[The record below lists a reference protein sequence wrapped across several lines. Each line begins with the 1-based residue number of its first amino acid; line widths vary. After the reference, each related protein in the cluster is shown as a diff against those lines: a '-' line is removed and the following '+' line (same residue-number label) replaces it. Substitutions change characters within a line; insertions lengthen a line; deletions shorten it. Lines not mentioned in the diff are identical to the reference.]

1 MKNTKEKKVKKVK
14 ESKTEKKRTGGSIRT
29 KLILGFVIPCILI
42 VVSGILSYRNAESA
56 VIQSYEQSM
65 ENTIQKTAEYYDLLV
80 SNLSIR
86 ANQIVLDNSVKN
98 YYRGEYQDDP
108 LEEQSQ
114 FRTLKKQ
121 VLTTALSDEFV
132 SGMYLLAS
140 YGEEFFSE
148 TMLKPV
154 NYGTYLKTEEGKE
167 RMVCGENVAFTGK
180 HENLD
185 ELTGLDKEKYAFT
198 LTRNIVNKSA
208 KPIGML
214 IMDIDMKAAK
224 KPLADMELDE
234 GSVCALVTNDGR
246 EILSVEPTEDSPV
259 FADMPEFSEFFES
272 SEKALTFYQ
281 QEGGKT
287 YLFLFHKM
295 QNCDFVV
302 CAKIPKDM
310 ILLKVSSIRYIT
322 VLITVAAVIISVIIC
337 IWISGRIMKSVKNVS
352 RVLKQVADGTL
363 NIDVKDGKD
372 KEFRL
377 LTDQLRRMI
386 EKTRILLGRTGDS
399 ANKVADAG
407 NGVAN
412 TTEKL
417 VELSD
422 GVTKRIAQ
430 VSNGVTQQ
438 TEDARECRN
447 TIKELAQQIEAVFE
461 ETETAG
467 NIALVA
473 GSTVND
479 SITNMENLSDKAEET
494 ANMTESLI
502 GSMNELSEETRAINA
517 MVEMINDIAD
527 QTGLLSL
534 NATIEAAR
542 VGEQGKGFAVV
553 AEEIRKLSEQ
563 SVQAVSQ
570 IRTIVDRI
578 DEKKSMVAEI
588 TGQASDTVR
597 AQSEAMKLTVGS
609 FCQVRDSVLELTS
622 AMKDITEIM
631 QKMEQAKDRTMQM
644 IDNMAQISESNEE
657 AAVSM
662 QQNTTEQTD
671 QILSLQKAVQDLG
684 AESDNLKEAI
694 SKFTV

>member
-98 YYRGEYQDDP
+98 YYRGAYQDDP

-167 RMVCGENVAFTGK
+167 RMACGENVVFTGK

-214 IMDIDMKAAK
+214 IMDIDMKAAQ

-337 IWISGRIMKSVKNVS
+337 IWISRRIMKSVKNVS
-352 RVLKQVADGTL
+352 CVLKQVADGTL

-430 VSNGVTQQ
+430 VSNGVAQQ

-502 GSMNELSEETRAINA
+502 DSMNELSEETRAINA

-684 AESDNLKEAI
+684 EESDNLKEAI